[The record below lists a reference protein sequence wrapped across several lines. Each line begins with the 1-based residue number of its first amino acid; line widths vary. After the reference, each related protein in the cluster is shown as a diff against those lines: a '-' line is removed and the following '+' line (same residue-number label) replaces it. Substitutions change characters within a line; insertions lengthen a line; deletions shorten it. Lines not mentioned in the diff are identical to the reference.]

1 MRNMKHANWGSAVL
15 ALLLILGSSF
25 FGTLAAGIILLLIV
39 GLTMGWMISAIT
51 SAERKNFLSESSHQ
65 ISSTS

>member
-25 FGTLAAGIILLLIV
+25 FGTLAAGIILLL
-39 GLTMGWMISAIT
+39 LFT
-51 SAERKNFLSESSHQ
+51 
-65 ISSTS
+65 

>member
-25 FGTLAAGIILLLIV
+25 FGTLGAGIILLL
-39 GLTMGWMISAIT
+39 LFT
-51 SAERKNFLSESSHQ
+51 
-65 ISSTS
+65 